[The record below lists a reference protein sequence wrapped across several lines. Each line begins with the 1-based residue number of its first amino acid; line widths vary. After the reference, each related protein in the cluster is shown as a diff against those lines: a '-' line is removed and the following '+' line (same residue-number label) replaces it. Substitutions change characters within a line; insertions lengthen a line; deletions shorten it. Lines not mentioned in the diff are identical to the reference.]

1 MGETMAAKQG
11 IFTKD
16 AFQFFRDLKRHNH
29 KDWMAAHRER
39 YQASVVQPLKKLL
52 EEMAPAVLDL
62 DDRFETTGRR
72 GANLSRIN
80 NDIRFSKDKTLYKT
94 SMYLKFAAPLGG
106 DQDSGELYVGIS
118 ADSVTVGFRIYG
130 GSKRK
135 LSPLALIA
143 EPRLAEKPKW
153 LAQQKAK
160 LGKKYESYWYSTV
173 KGQWTKNSGWP
184 TKEEW
189 PKLQG
194 WIVRKRLFPTAAT
207 RTSFPNEVAK
217 IFRDV
222 FPILRFVSLPE

>member
-1 MGETMAAKQG
+1 MAAKQG

-16 AFQFFRDLKRHNH
+16 AFQFFRVLKRHNH
-29 KDWMAAHRER
+29 KDWMDAHRER

-94 SMYLKFAAPLGG
+94 SMYLKFSAPLGG

-143 EPRLAEKPKW
+143 EPRLAKNPKW
-153 LAQQKAK
+153 LVQQKTK

-173 KGQWTKNSGWP
+173 KGEWTKNPGWP
-184 TKEEW
+184 TNEDW
-189 PKLQG
+189 PKLRA
-194 WIVRKRLFPTAAT
+194 WIVRKELSTATAT
-207 RTSFPNEVAK
+207 RASFPSDIAK
-217 IFRDV
+217 IFRDL
-222 FPILRFVSLPE
+222 FPVLKYVSLTD

>member
-1 MGETMAAKQG
+1 MAAEQG

-16 AFQFFRDLKRHNH
+16 AFQFFRDLKRHSH
-29 KDWMAAHRER
+29 KDWMDARRER

-94 SMYLKFAAPLGG
+94 SMYLKFSAPLGG

-130 GSKRK
+130 GSKKK
-135 LSPLALIA
+135 LSPPPLTAA
-143 EPRLAEKPKW
+143 PRLAKNPKW
-153 LAQQKAK
+153 LARQK
-160 LGKKYESYWYSTV
+160 KKIE
-173 KGQWTKNSGWP
+173 KDP
-184 TKEEW
+184 
-189 PKLQG
+189 PLH
-194 WIVRKRLFPTAAT
+194 P
-207 RTSFPNEVAK
+207 
-217 IFRDV
+217 
-222 FPILRFVSLPE
+222 